1 MKKKSKKPIANP
13 PKSTVEKMEKEFIA
27 TCTFGEKLLLLT
39 YTVQLKVK
47 DGNYYKSDKDYSF
60 WLRLNP
66 FHPFSY
72 LLIIYI
78 ILKGI
83 FTRKLD
89 YEEFWHNI
97 TTIFYWQEEEL

>member
-1 MKKKSKKPIANP
+1 MKKKLKKFVETP
-13 PKSTVEKMEKEFIA
+13 PKSTLEQVKKGFIA
-27 TCTFGEKLLLLT
+27 TCTFGEKLLLNT
-39 YTVQLKVK
+39 YVVQLEVK

-72 LLIIYI
+72 LLIIYM

-83 FTRKLD
+83 FTRELD
-89 YEEFWHNI
+89 YDQFWHNV
-97 TTIFYWQEEEL
+97 TTIFKWQEE